1 MPSANIAVNQRTPPL
16 AQHPTI
22 TEKGARGF
30 LLWMK
35 SDPVMSK
42 VYNAARG
49 QLQTRA
55 GMYATDPSAGGFS
68 GMGAFLPSGATLLP
82 ATGAGMGGMHYG
94 SGGMRGFGYL
104 GQDTSDSL
112 QVVTMPSDLSSY
124 SDPVIQT
131 APTDASSSNSFLSNI
146 SSIVGAVGQAAL
158 TADQIATANKVTN
171 LQLQQAAAGKPPLN
185 LSSYGL
191 STTPGF
197 NLGLS
202 SSTETTLLIAAG
214 ILGAVLLLPKMLKR

>member
-1 MPSANIAVNQRTPPL
+1 MPSANIAVNQRTPEL

-22 TEKGARGF
+22 KEKGAKGF

-35 SDPVMSK
+35 SDPLLSR
-42 VYNAARG
+42 VYDLARG
-49 QLQTRA
+49 KLQMQA
-55 GMYATDPSAGGFS
+55 GLIATDPMRGGFS
-68 GMGAFLPSGATLLP
+68 GGRFGAYLPSGETFLP
-82 ATGAGMGGMHYG
+82 AAGAGM
-94 SGGMRGFGYL
+94 GYL

-112 QVVTMPSDLSSY
+112 QVVTPPTDLSDY
-124 SDPVIQT
+124 SDPIINT
-131 APTDASSSNSFLSNI
+131 APTDSASSNSFLSNI
-146 SSIVGAVGQAAL
+146 STIVGAVGQAAL

-202 SSTETTLLIAAG
+202 STTETTLLMAVG
-214 ILGAVLLLPKMLKR
+214 ILGAVFLLPKLLKR

>member
-1 MPSANIAVNQRTPPL
+1 MPSANIAVNQRTPSL

-22 TEKGARGF
+22 KEKGAKGF

-35 SDPVMSK
+35 SDPLLSK
-42 VYNAARG
+42 VYDAAKG
-49 QLQTRA
+49 KLQTVA
-55 GMYATDPSAGGFS
+55 GMYATDPSRGGFS
-68 GMGAFLPSGATLLP
+68 GGRFGAFLPSGATLLP
-82 ATGAGMGGMHYG
+82 ATGM
-94 SGGMRGFGYL
+94 GYL
-104 GQDTSDSL
+104 GQDLTDSL
-112 QVVTMPSDLSSY
+112 QVVTPPTDLSSY
-124 SDPVIQT
+124 SDPVIDT
-131 APTDASSSNSFLSNI
+131 APTDSSSSNSFLSNI

-202 SSTETTLLIAAG
+202 SSTETTMLLAVG
-214 ILGAVLLLPKMLKR
+214 ILGAVFLLPKLLKR